1 MIPSMATAARCL
13 QRSRPYDVT
22 AHSLPL
28 QMGVNVVTIDRPFE
42 ADRVKVD
49 ASISPT

>member
-1 MIPSMATAARCL
+1 MATAARCL

-22 AHSLPL
+22 AHTLPL
-28 QMGVNVVTIDRPFE
+28 QMGVKVVTIDRPFE
-42 ADRVKVD
+42 AARVKVD